1 MYRTSGHGHRA
12 EVSGEIAQLSGIIFH
27 DDRKPLKRWLAS
39 QQRYASVEAEYLLAA
54 DRKALCG
61 ADRVRLA
68 AWPAP
73 IAAFIYTL
81 IFKGCFLDGWRGW
94 YYAFQRLFAETL
106 IALEII
112 DRRLRR
118 TLSS

>member
-1 MYRTSGHGHRA
+1 MSGQ
-12 EVSGEIAQLSGIIFH
+12 IATLSGIIFH

-54 DRKALCG
+54 DRKTLCR

-81 IFKGCFLDGWRGW
+81 IFKGCLLDGWRGW
-94 YYAFQRLFAETL
+94 YYALQRLFAETL

-112 DRRLRR
+112 DRRMRQ
-118 TLSS
+118 TFQS